1 MEYGITRQLN
11 MVFDDAVQKTRD
23 ALAEEG
29 FGILTEINVKT
40 TLKKKLDVAYDNYI
54 ILGACNP
61 SLAYRALQAE
71 KQVGLLLPCNV
82 IIYGDNGKVF
92 VSAIK
97 PKTAMGMIDNMEL
110 QKIAEQAE
118 KKLTRVINSLM

>member
-1 MEYGITRQLN
+1 MEYSITKQLN
-11 MVFDDAVQKTRD
+11 VTFDEAGEKIRG

-29 FGILTEINVKT
+29 FGILTEIDVKA
-40 TLKKKLDVAYDNYI
+40 TLKKKIDVEYDNYI
-54 ILGACNP
+54 ILCACNP
-61 SLAYRALQAE
+61 SLAYEALQVE

-82 IIYGDNGKVF
+82 ILYEDDGEVF

-97 PKTAMGMIDNMEL
+97 PKAAMGMVDNPEL

-118 KKLTRVINSLM
+118 KKLVDVIDSLR